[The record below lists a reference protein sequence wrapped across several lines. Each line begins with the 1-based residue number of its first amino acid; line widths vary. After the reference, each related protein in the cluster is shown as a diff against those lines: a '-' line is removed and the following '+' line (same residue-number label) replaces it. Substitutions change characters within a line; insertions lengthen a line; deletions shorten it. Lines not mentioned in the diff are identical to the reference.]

1 MTYSERRLRASFRDV
16 EFYTRLLETSVEK
29 SIATETFIN
38 TNRLYTEDLG
48 RKHEMHVID
57 AYLIGPHYDLA
68 MKQLYRVI
76 LENGPG
82 TLVHPSL
89 GKRRVIAKS
98 IRVSDSSEEM
108 GLARFSLS
116 FIEFG
121 DDIFPKETEQPGA
134 AVNFAEAAAR
144 AAFRNIFTRAFSVA
158 NLGRDGV
165 VTVRESIKSVVDS
178 SRNLVT
184 LAQQGYKESADLAV
198 ALGSLNSD
206 IESIIA
212 APTKVAEILESSVN
226 LVRVSSIPIL
236 AKLGILAKIY
246 KSSAREIERLNEQS
260 GSLSQLALVQR
271 YVTVIA
277 SLEGSRVLSDYAV
290 TASRAPETAEPFS
303 ENEWRDQLRLVLNNM
318 ATIQQSALAIQEYEV
333 LENLAAKLLGL
344 SESPDVYALPN
355 LFRYTA
361 SRRMPFILAVFDMYG
376 SIDRAPEVMRRNKLD
391 YPIFIAAGTV
401 LEYLR

>member
-57 AYLIGPHYDLA
+57 AYLIGPDYDLA

-134 AVNFAEAAAR
+134 AVNFAESAAR

-158 NLGRDGV
+158 NLARDGV
-165 VTVRESIKSVVDS
+165 VTVRESIKSIVDS

-212 APTKVAEILESSVN
+212 APAKVAEILESSVN
-226 LVRVSSIPIL
+226 LVRTSTIPIL
-236 AKLGILAKIY
+236 TKLGLLGKIY
-246 KSSAREIERLNEQS
+246 KSSAKEIERLNEQS

-303 ENEWRDQLRLVLNNM
+303 ENEWREQLRLVLNNM
-318 ATIQQSALAIQEYEV
+318 ADIQQSSTGIQEYEV

-344 SESPDVYALPN
+344 SESADVYALPN
-355 LFRYTA
+355 LLRYTA
-361 SRRMPFILAVFDMYG
+361 NRRMPFILAVFDMYG
-376 SIDRAPEVMRRNKLD
+376 SIDRAAEVMRRNKLD
-391 YPIFIAAGTV
+391 YPIFIEAGTV